1 MPGVPPYYDW
11 IAHHAYRRPGQLAID
26 DLQTGRSLTYAEL
39 HRRTD
44 RLAAWLA
51 AQGIGKG
58 DRVALL
64 APNCAE
70 YFELQFA
77 CGRLGAIMLP
87 LNWRLT
93 VPELAYILGD
103 STPKLLIHDKSFAQQ
118 ARALS
123 ASLLEIDPETPTSA
137 YERAMASGAP
147 VRPPVPLTHDD
158 IGMVMYTS
166 GTTGHPKGAIITHG
180 MVFWNAVNLG
190 IPAMISP
197 RTVQLVILPLFHTG
211 GLNCYA
217 NPVLH
222 AGGAILIMRA
232 FEPGLALDY
241 LSDPAL
247 GITHF
252 FGVPAPYQFMMQH
265 PKFQSA
271 DLSRLQIS
279 GVGGAPCAL
288 AILEGWQ
295 ARGVG
300 LIQGWGMTE
309 TSPAG
314 TMLDAGDAIRK
325 AGSAGKA
332 MMHTAIRIV
341 DDQGKDVPQGAIGEL
356 LIKGPNITPG
366 YWNKPEATA
375 AAFTDGWL
383 HTGDAA
389 RLDEEGFVYIV
400 DRWKDMYISGGENVY
415 PAEVEN
421 VLFQLPQVAD
431 AAIIGV
437 PNERW
442 GEVGMAVIVRKPDQ
456 PLEEGDVIRHCLGRL
471 AKFKVPQS
479 VAFVDVLPR
488 NATGKVLKRELRTR
502 FVGSDKPA
510 IT

>member
-1 MPGVPPYYDW
+1 MPVPPTYDW
-11 IAHHAYRRPGQLAID
+11 IAHHAHRRPNQLAIN
-26 DLQTGRSLTYAEL
+26 DLQTNRTYSYVEL

-44 RLAAWLA
+44 RLTGWLA
-51 AQGIGKG
+51 AQGIAKG

-64 APNCAE
+64 APNCPE

-93 VPELAYILGD
+93 VPELEYILGD
-103 STPKLLIHDKSFAQQ
+103 ATPKLLVHDKDFVQQ
-118 ARALS
+118 AQALS
-123 ASLLEIDPETPTSA
+123 KALLEIDPEDPDSA
-137 YERAMASGAP
+137 YERALASNAP
-147 VRPPVPLTHDD
+147 VPEYAALTHDD
-158 IGMVMYTS
+158 VGMIMYTS

-190 IPAMISP
+190 IPVLISP
-197 RTVQLVILPLFHTG
+197 QTVQLVILPLFHTG

-222 AGGAILIMRA
+222 AGGTILIMRA
-232 FEPGLALDY
+232 FDPGLALDY
-241 LSDPAL
+241 LSDPKL

-265 PKFQSA
+265 PKFQGA
-271 DLSRLQIS
+271 DLSRLKIS

-288 AILEGWQ
+288 AILEGWA
-295 ARGVG
+295 ARGVT

-314 TMLDAGDAIRK
+314 TMLDAVDAIRK
-325 AGSAGKA
+325 VGSAGKA
-332 MMHTAIRIV
+332 MMHTEVRIV
-341 DDQGKDVPQGAIGEL
+341 DDAGQDVEQGQIGEL
-356 LIKGPNITPG
+356 LIKGPNVTPG

-383 HTGDAA
+383 HTGDAC
-389 RLDEEGFVYIV
+389 RMDDEGFVYIV

-442 GEVGMAVIVRKPDQ
+442 GEVGMAIIVRKEGQ
-456 PLEEGDVIRHCLGRL
+456 ELEEGDVIRHCLGKL

-479 VAFVDVLPR
+479 VTFVDMLPR
-488 NATGKVLKRELRTR
+488 NATGKVLKRELRTQ
-502 FVGSDKPA
+502 FVGTTAPA
-510 IT
+510 IS

>member
-1 MPGVPPYYDW
+1 MSGVPPCYDW
-11 IAHHAYRRPGQLAID
+11 ITHHAHRRPKQLAIN
-26 DLQTGRSLTYAEL
+26 DLQTSRTLTYAEL
-39 HRRTD
+39 DKRIG
-44 RLAAWLA
+44 RLAGALA
-51 AQGIGKG
+51 GRGIGIG

-93 VPELAYILGD
+93 VPELEYILSD
-103 STPKLLIHDKSFAQQ
+103 AAPKLLVHDKAFAEQ
-118 ARALS
+118 AKAL
-123 ASLLEIDPETPTSA
+123 ARNLLEIDPESPNAS
-137 YERAMASGAP
+137 YERALASAP
-147 VRPPVPLTHDD
+147 KPPPPVPLTHDD
-158 IGMVMYTS
+158 IGMIMYTS

-190 IPAMISP
+190 IPALISAQ
-197 RTVQLVILPLFHTG
+197 TVQLVILPLFHTG

-222 AGGAILIMRA
+222 AGGTILIMRT
-232 FEPGLALDY
+232 FDPGLALDY
-241 LSDPAL
+241 ISDKSL

-265 PKFQSA
+265 PKFQGA
-271 DLSRLQIS
+271 DLSRLKVS

-288 AILEGWQ
+288 AILEGWA
-295 ARGVG
+295 ARGVP
-300 LIQGWGMTE
+300 LVQGWGMTE

-314 TMLDAGDAIRK
+314 TMLDAADAIRK
-325 AGSAGKA
+325 VGSAGKA
-332 MMHTAIRIV
+332 MMHTEIQIV
-341 DDQGKDVPQGAIGEL
+341 DEAGKQVAQGEIGEL

-442 GEVGMAVIVRKPDQ
+442 GEVGMAIIVRKPNQ
-456 PLEEGDVIRHCLGRL
+456 ALEEGDVIRHCLGKL

-479 VAFVDVLPR
+479 VAFVEVLPR
-488 NATGKVLKRELRTR
+488 NATGKVLKRELRTQ
-502 FVGSDKPA
+502 FVGADKPA
-510 IT
+510 IS